1 MKSLLLL
8 IFPIIIFSLT
18 VNGQQKG
25 PNISFDSE
33 THNYGKISEAKGPVT
48 HVFNFTNTGA
58 EPLIIQDVTATCGCT
73 TPEWS
78 REPVVPGG
86 KGFIKATF
94 NPTGRPGLFTKTI
107 TITSN
112 GLRNRVNLNISGE
125 VIGEST
131 TATKFPFSIDDLK
144 FSSVYISYGKVS
156 PGKLAARSLEVLNTG
171 AAPVNIAF
179 PSVPP
184 HIQIMVTPSTL
195 KPNQKA
201 SIDVTFDAKKKNDW
215 GFISEA
221 LEYTLNGKKDG
232 KYKINLSATVQD
244 DYSLATPEQLAN
256 APKLILEKNIF
267 DIGRVKAGAN
277 VEVSFKFK
285 NMGKSNLEIRKIL
298 SSCGCTNVKVKENTI
313 KPGANGEITG
323 VFSSAGQ
330 KGAVNK
336 TITVITNDPKNL
348 SLVLWIRG
356 TVE

>member
-1 MKSLLLL
+1 MKSLL
-8 IFPIIIFSLT
+8 SLVFAILT
-18 VNGQQKG
+18 FNLNVNGQQKG

-33 THNYGKISEAKGPVT
+33 THNFGKVGESKGPVT
-48 HVFNFTNTGA
+48 HVFNFSNTGS

-94 NPTGRPGLFTKTI
+94 NPAGRPGLFTKTI

-112 GLRNRVNLNISGE
+112 ALRNRVNLNISGE

-131 TATKFPFSIDDLK
+131 TATKFPFTIDDLK

-156 PGKLAARSLEVLNTG
+156 PNKSVVRSLEVLNTG
-171 AAPVNIAF
+171 SSAINISF

-184 HIQIMVTPSTL
+184 HIQIMVNPSTI

-201 SIDVTFDAKKKNDW
+201 SIEVTFDPKKKNDW

-221 LEYTLNGKKDG
+221 LEYSLNGKKDG
-232 KYKINLSATVQD
+232 KYKINLSATIQD
-244 DYSLATPEQLAN
+244 DYSQATPEQLAN

-277 VEVSFKFK
+277 IQVSFKFK
-285 NMGKSNLEIRKIL
+285 NVGKTNLEIRKIL
-298 SSCGCTNVKVKENTI
+298 SSCGCTNVKVKEPTI
-313 KPGANGEITG
+313 KPGATGEITG
-323 VFSSAGQ
+323 VFSSSGQ
-330 KGAVNK
+330 KGAINK

-348 SLVLWIRG
+348 SLILWIRG